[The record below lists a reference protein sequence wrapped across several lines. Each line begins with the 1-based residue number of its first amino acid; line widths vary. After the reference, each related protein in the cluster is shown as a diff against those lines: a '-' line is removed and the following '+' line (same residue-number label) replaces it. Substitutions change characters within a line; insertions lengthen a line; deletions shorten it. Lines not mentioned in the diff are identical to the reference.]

1 MSRQLPSNIYSKRRG
16 THCKW
21 IATED
26 AQIFQFAQPAQN
38 GCGPLTGL
46 NLALQRPKT
55 GRNPHFAPPQDKLSE
70 RQDHDS
76 DDT

>member
-38 GCGPLTGL
+38 RCRPLTGL
-46 NLALQRPKT
+46 NLALRRPKT
-55 GRNPHFAPPQDKLSE
+55 GRNPLFAAPHDKLSQ
-70 RQDHDS
+70 RQDHES